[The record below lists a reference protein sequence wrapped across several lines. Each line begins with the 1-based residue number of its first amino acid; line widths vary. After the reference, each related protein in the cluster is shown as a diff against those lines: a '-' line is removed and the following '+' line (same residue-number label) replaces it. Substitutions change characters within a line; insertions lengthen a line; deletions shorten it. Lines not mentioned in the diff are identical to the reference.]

1 MRNVSRLAPSF
12 AAVGLLVLSISP
24 VVAWA
29 DPLEAQT
36 AAAQVDRLLGE
47 ELFQAKTDGS
57 VAPLGLVDDETFLRR
72 VSLDLVGAMPTPEE
86 VTAFALDPSPD
97 KRAAT
102 IDRLLADER
111 YGENWARYWRDVML
125 SRRSDDRA
133 LVSSG
138 SVVEYLTKELNSGAH
153 WDDLA
158 REFITAKGDLQ
169 ANGATALIASQWGQ
183 IPETAAEVSRVFLGV
198 QIQCAQC
205 HDHPTDRWKREQFH
219 ELAAFF
225 PRIGVRAV
233 KSDDGKRRGFE
244 VTVVDRS
251 RPANPKVKKPLKPTG
266 LKRVEHFMP
275 DLEDPAAD
283 GTMMQP
289 VFFLSGEKLAEGLTD
304 AERRSTLADWIT
316 STENPWF
323 AKALVNRVWAEMVGE
338 GFYEPIDDL
347 GPDRQCS
354 APKTMDY
361 LAEQFVAHD
370 HDLKWLYRTIAT
382 TEAYQRTSQPRR
394 NAEQTPFA
402 ANCPQRL
409 RADQLF
415 DAVAMALGIEEK
427 AAAPDGRKEYK
438 ALRAGGGTPRGQFI
452 AAFGFDPSD
461 PRDEVQGSIDQALV
475 MMNSPIIAAALN
487 ASKPTTQLGRLLAD
501 VEENDEVVVEL
512 YLRTLA
518 REPSDEELKT
528 CLQYVGRLDN
538 RAEAFEDILWALVNS
553 TEFLHRK

>member
-1 MRNVSRLAPSF
+1 MWNQLLARGIVAMS
-12 AAVGLLVLSISP
+12 VLAFLALP
-24 VVAWA
+24 TVAIA
-29 DPLEAQT
+29 DPLGAQ
-36 AAAQVDRLLGE
+36 ASAAQVDRLLAE
-47 ELFQAKTDGS
+47 ELFQSASDGS
-57 VAPLGLVDDETFLRR
+57 VTPVGLVDDETFLRR
-72 VSLDLVGAMPTPEE
+72 VSLDLVGEMPTPEE
-86 VTAFALDPSPD
+86 VTAFSLDPSSD

-125 SRRSDDRA
+125 SRRSDERA

-169 ANGATALIASQWGQ
+169 ANGATALIASQWGE
-183 IPETAAEVSRVFLGV
+183 IPETAAEISRVFLGV

-233 KSDDGKRRGFE
+233 KTDDGKRRGFE

-251 RPANPKVKKPLKPTG
+251 RPANPKKKPLKPTG

-289 VFFLSGEKLAEGLTD
+289 VFFLSGEKLEEGLTD
-304 AERRSTLADWIT
+304 AERRSTLAKWMT
-316 STENPWF
+316 SPENPWF

-347 GPDRQCS
+347 GPDRECS
-354 APKTMDY
+354 APRTMDY
-361 LAEQFVAHD
+361 LAQEFVDHD
-370 HDLKWLYRTIAT
+370 HDLKWLLRTIAS
-382 TEAYQRTSQPRR
+382 TEAYQRNSQPRR

-415 DAVAMALGIEEK
+415 DAVSMALGIEEK
-427 AAAPDGRKEYK
+427 KVAADGRKDYK

-487 ASKPTTQLGRLLAD
+487 ASRPTTQLGRLLAD
-501 VEENDEVVVEL
+501 VEENDDVVVEL

-538 RAEAFEDILWALVNS
+538 REEAFEDILWALVNS